1 MNIIES
7 SVSEIRESD
16 PQKQIELVARTCY
29 KSEDKITDVSNKVI
43 CRSLYNNKHWAMLE
57 HYVFVY
63 ELNNECEFKIPVFDY
78 FDSQRFVNTTLHKVD
93 DSYRSVISFSARSLL
108 DMLEDCARRDTWEA
122 KYQAEVVE
130 NLIEKV
136 IYDYNCEDI
145 FGNHF
150 PRTNHDKY
158 VKVDVSTLSAEEQF
172 IHEWHTFKFVT
183 DRGVSHELVRH
194 RTASFAQE
202 STRYCNYSQDK
213 FGKELTFI
221 KPANF
226 DTFSNTA
233 QTLFQSNCLNVE
245 WMYLRMLEEGLTP
258 QQARAVLPNSIKT
271 EIVVTANAKEWNHI
285 GNLRLRGVTGSPHPD
300 MIELMTKLKEIYLE
314 L

>member
-1 MNIIES
+1 MRIIES
-7 SVSEIRESD
+7 SVSEICESD

-29 KSEDKITDVSNKVI
+29 KSEDKITDTSNKVI
-43 CRSLYNNKHWAMLE
+43 CKSLYNNKHWAMLE

-63 ELNNECEFKIPVFDY
+63 EFKIPVFDY
-78 FDSQRFVNTTLHKVD
+78 FDSQRFINTTLHKVNG
-93 DSYRSVISFSARSLL
+93 SCRYVISFSARSLL
-108 DMLEDCARRDTWEA
+108 DMLEEYARQDTCEA

-130 NLIEKV
+130 SLIEKV
-136 IYDYNCEDI
+136 IYDYNCEEI
-145 FGNHF
+145 FGNRF
-150 PRTNHDKY
+150 PRINHEEYIKI
-158 VKVDVSTLSAEEQF
+158 DVTTLSAEEQF

-194 RTASFAQE
+194 RNASFAQE
-202 STRYCNYSQDK
+202 STRYCNYGQDK

-221 KPANF
+221 KPSNF
-226 DTFSNTA
+226 DTFSNTS

-245 WMYLRMLEEGLTP
+245 WVYLRMLEDGLTP

-271 EIVVTANAKEWNHI
+271 EIVVTANAREWNHI

-300 MIELMTKLKEIYLE
+300 MLELMKKLKEIYPE